1 VRNSW
6 IVGAVAAAAVLVVAA
21 GYVAFG
27 PTGSRTP
34 APVAA
39 STPAPAPAPAADQA
53 TGQPQP
59 IVLADATASV
69 ELYPDDRILGSKDAP
84 ITMIEYASLTCPHC
98 AEFSKVVV
106 PQLRSEYIDKGV
118 VKLVYRDY
126 PLDGE
131 ALQAASV
138 AQCVQDD
145 KRYFALIE
153 TFFKLQRDWS
163 SAQDVPAALA
173 KIAGLAGLDKATVDK
188 CLADKVVQSKI
199 AARRAEAET
208 KFDVNSTPTFVING
222 KVFKGVQTMDM
233 LQATFKDMLP
243 KG

>member
-1 VRNSW
+1 VRKSW
-6 IVGAVAAAAVLVVAA
+6 IVGAVAAAAVLVVGA
-21 GYVAFG
+21 GYFAFG
-27 PTGSRTP
+27 PAGSRTA

-39 STPAPAPAPAADQA
+39 STPAPAPAADQA
-53 TGQPQP
+53 AARPQP
-59 IVLADATASV
+59 IVLADATAPV

-188 CLADKVVQSKI
+188 CVDDKVVQSKI